1 MEEILREIYSALD
14 DVLRKGAYINIVFNG
29 EFEHRSQVTFVVK
42 GTVEHYFELTYALD
56 VGGKDVRAGRER
68 IHKCRVEKV

>member
-29 EFEHRSQVTFVVK
+29 EFEYSGKFIRLWTMCFAR
-42 GTVEHYFELTYALD
+42 EL
-56 VGGKDVRAGRER
+56 
-68 IHKCRVEKV
+68 I

>member
-29 EFEHRSQVTFVVK
+29 EFEHRSQVTFVAK
-42 GTVEHYFELTYALD
+42 GTVERYFELT
-56 VGGKDVRAGRER
+56 
-68 IHKCRVEKV
+68 